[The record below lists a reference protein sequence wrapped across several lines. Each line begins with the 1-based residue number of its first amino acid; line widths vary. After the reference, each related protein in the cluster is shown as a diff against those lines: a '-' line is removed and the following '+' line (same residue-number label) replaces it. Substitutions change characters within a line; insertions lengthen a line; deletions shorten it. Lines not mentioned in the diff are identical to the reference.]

1 MTTEQST
8 GRERYPR
15 LVKVSILG
23 FLIQLLWVLIAGPVS
38 LGRWDRPTTY
48 LSFGMALLLVILWR
62 TGPFQRYLASQTQDR
77 TYPARVFIGNG
88 FAILVVALFLL
99 IQLGTDRYL
108 FISWRS
114 AIDLVFLGGALL
126 IAVASLSANLI
137 AYRLD
142 RRHAGRLV

>member
-1 MTTEQST
+1 MRTAKTTDQALHT
-8 GRERYPR
+8 CLAR
-15 LVKVSILG
+15 VSILG
-23 FLIQLLWVLIAGPVS
+23 LLSQLLWVLIAGPVS

-62 TGPFQRYLASQTQDR
+62 TGPFQRYFASQTQDR
-77 TYPARVFIGNG
+77 TYPARAFIGNG

-99 IQLGTDRYL
+99 IELATNRYL

-126 IAVASLSANLI
+126 IAVASLLANLI

-142 RRHAGRLV
+142 RKDHASQ

>member
-1 MTTEQST
+1 
-8 GRERYPR
+8 
-15 LVKVSILG
+15 
-23 FLIQLLWVLIAGPVS
+23 
-38 LGRWDRPTTY
+38 
-48 LSFGMALLLVILWR
+48 MALLLVILWR

-77 TYPARVFIGNG
+77 TYPARAFIGNG

-126 IAVASLSANLI
+126 IAVASLIANLI

-142 RRHAGRLV
+142 RRHAGRLVWNLDSSPDGVEAL